1 MFVRNFTS
9 AYLLFSEILALAQS
23 IRNLTKASR
32 LARTG
37 MYNAMQATL
46 LCDMEI
52 EKKIVDTSKDAIVT
66 LKPCEQ
72 TTSIDVN
79 TESTDRT

>member
-1 MFVRNFTS
+1 
-9 AYLLFSEILALAQS
+9 
-23 IRNLTKASR
+23 
-32 LARTG
+32 

-66 LKPCEQ
+66 LKPSEQ
-72 TTSIDVN
+72 TSSADGI